1 MPQVALS
8 AQELSCSAGVRGW
21 GRRGWGGVGRVAQS
35 AQRTELLLSSYLA
48 PPPTLLISAGQGAC
62 AQNCVGFLLSVIR

>member
-8 AQELSCSAGVRGW
+8 AQELSCSAGVRG
-21 GRRGWGGVGRVAQS
+21 GGVGCVEWLRVLREQS
-35 AQRTELLLSSYLA
+35 SLLSSYLA
-48 PPPTLLISAGQGAC
+48 PPPTHLISAGQGAC